1 MDIIFILDTCEKDK
15 LSKISKEGEKTKQST
30 PMIISC
36 TAEHAEAEEE
46 NKHLEI
52 KEEIMDAFEYRIER
66 EKYDTKVFM
75 FLIYYITLVSYL
87 YSFNKF

>member
-15 LSKISKEGEKTKQST
+15 LDKISKEGEKTKQST

-46 NKHLEI
+46 NKHPEI
-52 KEEIMDAFEYRIER
+52 KEELMDAFEHIET
-66 EKYDTKVFM
+66 EKYGTKVFM